1 MIRDVI
7 EFRRSGLAC
16 RRVAELDIPV
26 QAWRAAMRHA
36 GRRGDARV
44 HTFLVPPHP
53 ATPADRPEQVVYA
66 VRTNPPPEIAELP
79 QGLLWW
85 RRVDQLDMP
94 VDTVRAVMHRVARR
108 EGVGAHTFLAPPA
121 CAGLAD
127 PPGQLVYAVWAQPG
141 PDPFRMVNPP
151 PLPPPRPVASLAAYA
166 ARRTNPST
174 PDHHPPII
182 QPERRRT

>member
-66 VRTNPPPEIAELP
+66 VRTDPPPEIAVLP

-94 VDTVRAVMHRVARR
+94 VDTFRAVMRRVARR
-108 EGVGAHTFLAPPA
+108 EGVGLHTFLAPPA
-121 CAGLAD
+121 CAGLAN
-127 PPGQLVYAVWAQPG
+127 PPGQPVYVVWAQPG

>member
-1 MIRDVI
+1 VIRDVI

-36 GRRGDARV
+36 GRREGARV
-44 HTFLVPPHP
+44 HTFLVPPHL
-53 ATPADRPEQVVYA
+53 ATLADRPEQMVYA
-66 VRTNPPPEIAELP
+66 VRTDPPPEVAGLR

-94 VDTVRAVMHRVARR
+94 VDTFRAVMRRVARR
-108 EGVGAHTFLAPPA
+108 EGVGVHTFLTPRARG
-121 CAGLAD
+121 GLAD

-151 PLPPPRPVASLAAYA
+151 PLPQPRPVASLAAYS
-166 ARRTNPST
+166 ARRANPST
-174 PDHHPPII
+174 LDHHPPTV
-182 QPERRRT
+182 QPMRRRT